1 MKYYIII
8 AILICVILFILY
20 KYIQAKQ
27 IISDKKGEIKTSE
40 ALFNFIFTTHKVLH
54 PCYRQELYRGE
65 NELLRNYRHR
75 GLRTT

>member
-1 MKYYIII
+1 MKYNIII

-40 ALFNFIFTTHKVLH
+40 ALFNFIYNT
-54 PCYRQELYRGE
+54 
-65 NELLRNYRHR
+65 
-75 GLRTT
+75 